1 MTRKIILLT
10 LLVWVVIVILG
21 CLQRMNALG
30 DVLNGNGPLALATE
44 SDGSTWVASRSTL
57 YRLDAD
63 ERLQLRIPAARLGL
77 VELNALATG
86 RDGIL
91 WIYDSRQLR
100 PFRCQTQ
107 PLQCRA
113 FGPESLALDINVQMA
128 ENHLGE
134 LLIADN
140 THHRIVRLSAT
151 GTLLDDG
158 NAVRWHY
165 PNQIMP
171 HADGVYLAD
180 TDRYTIVSLPNT
192 AAGTGQQALR
202 NEERPYRFARRGD
215 DWWVIEA
222 GVTLERG
229 VVRHYRE
236 GKATKLALD
245 ISDPTAIADNGRRLL
260 VTSLTDWKL
269 VSVDPAT
276 GIARSVN
283 DVTLVRE
290 FSEQRRMMVEAK
302 KERGRLPFIM
312 MALMLPAIGV
322 AGLVQKRSKES
333 AATSDDTAKN
343 PRRDAGSHRMATNV
357 ITPDMTALEQ
367 FQVQSRQKL
376 LRAGLVLAGIMAL
389 SALALGLM
397 RLVSPSLP
405 LDALWLMLA
414 LMVALIL
421 LLAYTT
427 YVAQRK
433 QRQAYDQSLT
443 LGKDK
448 LVWSQQ
454 GKPRAAVAYKDIWI
468 GPDFLLLGR
477 HRLPLY
483 LKPPGHRVPLWPV
496 SDIQREVG
504 MRIPA
509 HQSADTHIQ
518 FMKALA
524 RHGRLADAGTIVLA
538 GITPVLIVL
547 LLILAKLWSKMDWM
561 LLYWARH

>member
-1 MTRKIILLT
+1 MPRKIIQLILLA
-10 LLVWVVIVILG
+10 WVVVVIFG
-21 CLQRMNALG
+21 CLQRINALS
-30 DVLNGNGPLALATE
+30 DVLNGNGPLALASE
-44 SDGSTWVASRSTL
+44 SDGSTWVGSKSTL
-57 YRLDAD
+57 YKLDAE
-63 ERLQLRIPAARLGL
+63 ERLQSRATAASLGL
-77 VELNALATG
+77 TELNALATG
-86 RDGIL
+86 RDDIL
-91 WIYDSRQLR
+91 WIYDSRQQR

-107 PLQCRA
+107 PLQCRP
-113 FGPESLALDINVQMA
+113 FGPDSLKLDINVQMA
-128 ENHLGE
+128 ENSAGE

-140 THHRIVRLSAT
+140 THHRIVRLSAS
-151 GTLLDDG
+151 GALLDDG
-158 NAVRWHY
+158 KAVRWHY
-165 PNQIMP
+165 PNQIML
-171 HADGVYLAD
+171 HANGVYLAD
-180 TDRYTIVSLPNT
+180 TDSYEIVTLPES
-192 AAGTGQQALR
+192 AAGSGQQALR
-202 NEERPYRFARRGD
+202 SEQRPYRFAKRGD
-215 DWWVIEA
+215 EWWVIEA

-229 VVRHYRE
+229 IVRHYRA
-236 GKATKLALD
+236 GQSRQLALD
-245 ISDPTAIADNGRRLL
+245 VTDPSAITDNGNRLL

-269 VSVDPAT
+269 VSIDPVT
-276 GIARSVN
+276 GTTRSVN
-283 DVTLVRE
+283 DDTLVRE
-290 FSEQRRMMVEAK
+290 FSEQRRIVADARR
-302 KERGRLPFIM
+302 ERGRLPFIM
-312 MALMLPAIGV
+312 IALMLPVIGV

-333 AATSDDTAKN
+333 AATGDETPDSPQSYT
-343 PRRDAGSHRMATNV
+343 GSHRMATNV

-405 LDALWLMLA
+405 LDALWLMLV
-414 LMVALIL
+414 LMFALIL

-483 LKPPGHRVPLWPV
+483 LKAPGQRVPLWPF

-509 HQSADTHIQ
+509 HQSADTSVQ
-518 FMKALA
+518 FVKALA

-538 GITPVLIVL
+538 GIAPVLVIL
-547 LLILAKLWSKMDWM
+547 LLILAKLWSKMDWILM
-561 LLYWARH
+561 YWARH